1 MMLKLISCL
10 LVILSTFSSTHHEQV
25 SDSLEKTDQI
35 KVYIFLLDECKICH
49 HYSLSLTELYNTYQS
64 EQIEFI
70 GLFPNFVSQP
80 KEISKFKKNFK
91 IPFPLKT
98 DYYKSKATKF
108 GVTVTPE
115 VVVYNETKDEIL
127 YKGRIDNS
135 YFKLGKQRSHTTKY
149 ELKDALQA
157 ITSGE
162 EIVVKETQSVGC
174 FINFNEN

>member
-1 MMLKLISCL
+1 MLLNLFVSLFL
-10 LVILSTFSSTHHEQV
+10 LFNAMVADQPQQSVDIV
-25 SDSLEKTDQI
+25 EKTDKI

-135 YFKLGKQRSHTTKY
+135 FFKLGKQRSHTTKY
-149 ELKDALQA
+149 ELRDALQA
-157 ITSGE
+157 ISSGE
-162 EIVVKETQSVGC
+162 EIAVKETQSVGC

>member
-1 MMLKLISCL
+1 MLLNLFANLFLLINV
-10 LVILSTFSSTHHEQV
+10 LVASQPQQTV
-25 SDSLEKTDQI
+25 DPVEKTDKI

-80 KEISKFKKNFK
+80 KEISKFKKNYK

-98 DYYKSKATKF
+98 DYYKSKAKKF

-115 VVVYNETKDEIL
+115 VVVYNETKDEVL

-135 YFKLGKQRSHTTKY
+135 YFKLGKQRSHTTKH
-149 ELKDALQA
+149 ELKDALHA

-162 EIVVKETQSVGC
+162 EIAVKETQSVGC